1 ILVDAEVSSMN
12 TSLRGSSLIC
22 ILCHALRA
30 AATSARSCSAACRL
44 FFEGKAQMA
53 EKPED
58 RSLADR
64 RLLFRQSRLKLGQGD
79 VRLPNNPARDAIPVP
94 LQRIPFVSTKLR
106 GSDAPGLAPT
116 RNKPAHRA
124 DAHAIEFRDLFIAVP
139 ALDPLYNASSQVF
152 RIRLSHPCWPPAQ
165 WEA

>member
-1 ILVDAEVSSMN
+1 MN

-30 AATSARSCSAACRL
+30 AATSGRSCSAACRL
-44 FFEGKAQMA
+44 FFKGKVQMT

-64 RLLFRQSRLKLGQGD
+64 HLLLRQSRLKLGQRD
-79 VRLPNNPARDAIPVP
+79 VRLRNNPSRDAIPIP
-94 LQRIPFVSTKLR
+94 LQGIPFVSTKLR
-106 GSDAPGLAPT
+106 RSDVPDLAPP
-116 RNKPAHRA
+116 RNKPAHRT
-124 DAHAIEFRDLFIAVP
+124 DAHAIEISDLLVAVP
-139 ALDPLYNASSQVF
+139 GLDPLYDASSQVF

-165 WEA
+165 WE